1 MTTSK
6 SAAVGA
12 ATLALV
18 ALAARPV
25 LAQDHASC
33 NAIELM
39 MTKGDKPELPD
50 QAKPLE
56 KKLKK
61 PPFSSWNVF
70 HTLASGHVT
79 LQKLKADTLKLKSGQ
94 AALLLR
100 ERAEKRLELT
110 IQIDNADGKR
120 VIDNKQSVNTG
131 EWLVFGQNV
140 GDNGHILALTCR

>member
-1 MTTSK
+1 MSGRSWLALAVVLA
-6 SAAVGA
+6 SAAPAFADDKADCDYLEISASTGKDA
-12 ATLALV
+12 AM
-18 ALAARPV
+18 
-25 LAQDHASC
+25 DS
-33 NAIELM
+33 EL
-39 MTKGDKPELPD
+39 
-50 QAKPLE
+50 KPLE

-79 LQKLKADTLKLKSGQ
+79 LQKLKADNLKLKSGQ

>member
-1 MTTSK
+1 MSGRFWLALAVVLA
-6 SAAVGA
+6 SAAPA
-12 ATLALV
+12 FADDKADCDYLEIS
-18 ALAARPV
+18 
-25 LAQDHASC
+25 ASTGKDP
-33 NAIELM
+33 AMDSEL
-39 MTKGDKPELPD
+39 
-50 QAKPLE
+50 KPLE

-79 LQKLKADTLKLKSGQ
+79 LQKLKSDALKLKSGQ

>member
-1 MTTSK
+1 MSGR
-6 SAAVGA
+6 SW
-12 ATLALV
+12 LALAV
-18 ALAARPV
+18 V
-25 LAQDHASC
+25 LASAVPAFADDKADCDYLEISASTGK
-33 NAIELM
+33 APAMDSEL
-39 MTKGDKPELPD
+39 
-50 QAKPLE
+50 KPLE

-79 LQKLKADTLKLKSGQ
+79 LQKLKADNLKLKSGQ

-110 IQIDNADGKR
+110 IQIDNAEGKR
-120 VIDNKQSVNTG
+120 VIDNKQSVNGG

-140 GDNGHILALTCR
+140 GDNGHIIALTCR

>member
-1 MTTSK
+1 MS
-6 SAAVGA
+6 GRFW
-12 ATLALV
+12 LALAV
-18 ALAARPV
+18 V
-25 LAQDHASC
+25 LASAVPAFADDKADCDYLEISASSGKDP
-33 NAIELM
+33 AMDSEL
-39 MTKGDKPELPD
+39 
-50 QAKPLE
+50 KPLE

-79 LQKLKADTLKLKSGQ
+79 LQKLKAETLKLKSGQ
-94 AALLLR
+94 AGLLLR